1 MRPPQRPPSFSEYY
15 RLQRIVPEEEWASF
29 EAALETPLP
38 LDLRVSERTPLA
50 SRAFDRLVAML
61 QTETRALPW
70 AGPARRA
77 SPLRLLQRS
86 ALAPRW
92 TLPLPKGES
101 AAPPRSRPT
110 FSPAGVS
117 EQCHRLGRRVQHS
130 DGRGPF
136 KRSHEFPAAC
146 GKRIR

>member
-1 MRPPQRPPSFSEYY
+1 MSFMGGRAGVRREGGDA
-15 RLQRIVPEEEWASF
+15 RLYVRIES
-29 EAALETPLP
+29 
-38 LDLRVSERTPLA
+38 RVACVR
-50 SRAFDRLVAML
+50 
-61 QTETRALPW
+61 
-70 AGPARRA
+70 G
-77 SPLRLLQRS
+77 S

-136 KRSHEFPAAC
+136 ERSHEFPAAC